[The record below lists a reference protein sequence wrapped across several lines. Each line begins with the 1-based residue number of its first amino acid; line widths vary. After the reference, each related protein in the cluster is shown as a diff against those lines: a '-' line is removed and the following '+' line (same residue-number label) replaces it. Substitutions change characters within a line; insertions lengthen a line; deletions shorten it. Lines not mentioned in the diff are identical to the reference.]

1 MECTTSENR
10 LGFWRYVC
18 IGILSYTMLVAGI
31 TPVEAE
37 GTGNTALDDL
47 VYEAM
52 NNNQDI
58 RSLEE
63 KARALRAEAPF
74 VGSLKDPI
82 LGFGL
87 VNVPVDTFE
96 LDQEP
101 MTQKQISLSQQVPWF
116 GKLSLA
122 EQAAELIAVEQE
134 AMVRVTRL
142 NVARQLKEA
151 WFELSF
157 VERSLDINR
166 RSRDIISQIL
176 HVAETRYA
184 NGEGLQ
190 QDILMA
196 QVQLSE
202 LIDRD
207 VTLNATKTKLQD
219 TIGGLLN
226 RDSYFIENGSR
237 LEFPDLSGLNREAL
251 TAEAIEK
258 NPLVKARHAAV
269 LKAEVDLQLAEK
281 DYMPDMNF
289 TVAYGQREDD
299 PVSGRDRSDFLSA
312 GVSITVPL
320 WQNTRQDS
328 KLEGAKKRLTSAR
341 RALQAV
347 QKTLPHKVDSLLAE
361 IDGARESKELF
372 ADAVSVQA
380 EQLADSSLAAYSV
393 GQVEFGTMLS
403 THTRLLQVELKIEQY
418 MVQVYKKLAE
428 LEEIVGQP
436 IAQTQEKL

>member
-1 MECTTSENR
+1 MKIWRDAYRGVLFCLIFLTGSIQAHAGKGTSTT
-10 LGFWRYVC
+10 
-18 IGILSYTMLVAGI
+18 
-31 TPVEAE
+31 
-37 GTGNTALDDL
+37 LDDL
-47 VYEAM
+47 VHEAM
-52 NNNQDI
+52 TNNHDI
-58 RSLEE
+58 KSLEE

-74 VGSLKDPI
+74 AGSLKDPT
-82 LGFGL
+82 LGFSL
-87 VNVPVDTFE
+87 LNVPVDSFD

-101 MTQKQISLSQQVPWF
+101 MTQKQISFTQQIPWF

-122 EQAAELIAVEQE
+122 EQGAELMAVEQE
-134 AMVRVTRL
+134 AMVRVL
-142 NVARQLKEA
+142 QLSVARQLKEA
-151 WFELSF
+151 WFDLSL
-157 VERSLDINR
+157 VERSLDLN
-166 RSRDIISQIL
+166 SRMQDIISQIL
-176 HVAETRYA
+176 QVAESRYA

-207 VTLNATKTKLQD
+207 VTLKAMKTRLQD

-226 RDSYFIENGSR
+226 RDDYFIENTTR
-237 LEFPDLSGLNREAL
+237 LKLPDLSGLTREGL
-251 TAEAIEK
+251 TAEAMQK
-258 NPLVKARHAAV
+258 NPLVAARYAAV
-269 LKAEVDLQLAEK
+269 LKAEIDLRLAEK

-299 PVSGRDRSDFLSA
+299 PVSGRDRADFLSA

-328 KLEGAKKRLTSAR
+328 KLEGAKNRMKSAR

-347 QKTLPHKVDSLLAE
+347 QKTLPHKIDSLLAE

-372 ADAVSVQA
+372 GDGISVQA
-380 EQLADSSLAAYSV
+380 GQLADSSLAAYSV
-393 GQVEFGTMLS
+393 GQVEFNTMLS

-418 MVQVYKKLAE
+418 IVQVYKKLAE
-428 LEEIVGQP
+428 LEETVGQP
-436 IAQTQEKL
+436 VAHLTENL

>member
-1 MECTTSENR
+1 MKYRASEHRFNT
-10 LGFWRYVC
+10 WRNVC
-18 IGILSYTMLVAGI
+18 IGIFSCMLLLAGI
-31 TPVEAE
+31 TPTQAE
-37 GTGNTALDDL
+37 GASNTALDDL
-47 VYEAM
+47 VSEAM

-58 RSLEE
+58 KSLEE

-74 VGSLKDPI
+74 AGSLRDPI
-82 LGFGL
+82 LAFSL
-87 VNVPVDTFE
+87 VNVPTDSFE

-101 MTQKQISLSQQVPWF
+101 MTQKLISFSQQVPWF

-122 EQAAELIAVEQE
+122 EQGAELMAVEQE
-134 AMVRVTRL
+134 AMVRVTQL
-142 NVARQLKEA
+142 SVARQLKEA

-157 VERSLDINR
+157 VERSLDINSR
-166 RSRDIISQIL
+166 LRDIISQIL

-207 VTLNATKTKLQD
+207 VSLKAMKTKLQD

-226 RDSYFIENGSR
+226 RDCYFLENGTR
-237 LEFPDLSGLNREAL
+237 LELPDISGLKRETL
-251 TAEAIEK
+251 TAEAMQK
-258 NPLVKARHAAV
+258 NPLVEARRASV

-289 TVAYGQREDD
+289 TVAYCQREDY

-328 KLEGAKKRLTSAR
+328 KLAGAKNRLKSAR

-347 QKTLPHKVDSLLAE
+347 QKTLPHKIDSLLAE
-361 IDGARESKELF
+361 INGARESKALF
-372 ADAVSVQA
+372 ADGVSIQA
-380 EQLADSSLAAYSV
+380 LQLADASLAAYSV
-393 GQVEFGTMLS
+393 GQVEFSTMLS

-418 MVQVYKKLAE
+418 IVQVHKKLAE
-428 LEEIVGQP
+428 LEETVGQP
-436 IAQTQEKL
+436 IALAQERL

>member
-1 MECTTSENR
+1 MKCTTGKKR
-10 LGFWRYVC
+10 TGTWRDAC
-18 IGILSYTMLVAGI
+18 IGVLTFMMLFTGM
-31 TPVEAE
+31 TPVKAE
-37 GTGNTALDDL
+37 GTSNTALDNL
-47 VYEAM
+47 VHEAM

-58 RSLEE
+58 KSLEE
-63 KARALRAEAPF
+63 KARALRAEAPYA
-74 VGSLKDPI
+74 GSLKDPT

-87 VNVPVDTFE
+87 LNVPVDTFE

-122 EQAAELIAVEQE
+122 EQGAELMAAEQE
-134 AMVRVTRL
+134 AMVRVTQL
-142 NVARQLKEA
+142 SVTRQVKEA
-151 WFELSF
+151 WYELSF
-157 VERSLDINR
+157 IERSLDINNR
-166 RSRDIISQIL
+166 LRDIISQIL

-207 VTLNATKTKLQD
+207 VSLKAMKTKQQD
-219 TIGGLLN
+219 IIGGLLN
-226 RDSYFIENGSR
+226 RDGYFIENGSR
-237 LEFPDLSGLNREAL
+237 LELPDLSGLKREPL

-258 NPLVKARHAAV
+258 NPLIEARHAAV

-289 TVAYGQREDD
+289 TVAYGQRDDD
-299 PVSGRDRSDFLSA
+299 PVTGRDRSDFLSA

-328 KLEGAKKRLTSAR
+328 KLEGAKNRLKSAR

-347 QKTLPHKVDSLLAE
+347 QKTLPHRVDSLLAE

-380 EQLADSSLAAYSV
+380 EQLADASLAAYSV

-403 THTRLLQVELKIEQY
+403 THTRLLQVELKIEQSV
-418 MVQVYKKLAE
+418 VQIYKKLAE
-428 LEEIVGQP
+428 LEETVGQP
-436 IAQTQEKL
+436 IALTSENL